1 MKKVL
6 ALAPLF
12 LMLILCL
19 AGCTASGGKSA
30 NLAIIYGVA
39 AGISFLLLAVCFL
52 LVRQKKRW
60 FMLLFSSVLVVNIGY
75 TCLAVSSCLEMAL
88 MANRISYLGSVFL
101 PFSMLM
107 IILDVTNTPYKK
119 WLPCSL
125 LGVAAVIFLIAAS
138 PGILSIYYKDVSFTV
153 VNGVSTLV
161 KTYGPLHPVY
171 FVYLMGYFSS
181 MVAIILRASVKKTV
195 DTTSHAVILAGAV
208 FVNIGVWLMEQFI
221 SVDFEIL
228 SISYIISE
236 AFLLGVHLLMKEHQ
250 QMRQFIKEVET
261 AQHYAAPEVATP
273 EGVPE
278 TLPAAESIEP
288 AKMEAFIKGIDV
300 LTPAERAVFI
310 AHVERLTTKEILER
324 LNIKENTLKYHNRN
338 IYGKLGISSRKELLE
353 LHKHIQSTKG

>member
-208 FVNIGVWLMEQFI
+208 LSTLAFGLWSNSYLLILRYCP
-221 SVDFEIL
+221 SPIL
-228 SISYIISE
+228 SAKHS
-236 AFLLGVHLLMKEHQ
+236 FWV
-250 QMRQFIKEVET
+250 
-261 AQHYAAPEVATP
+261 
-273 EGVPE
+273 
-278 TLPAAESIEP
+278 SIC
-288 AKMEAFIKGIDV
+288 
-300 LTPAERAVFI
+300 
-310 AHVERLTTKEILER
+310 
-324 LNIKENTLKYHNRN
+324 
-338 IYGKLGISSRKELLE
+338 
-353 LHKHIQSTKG
+353 